1 MHGLIPE
8 GQCREGVGS
17 VRKGKQL
24 PGTNGRGWC
33 LSSFFPGPLIVSS
46 GNPAQGY
53 MGPAVGFV
61 ANVGWSAAQLGGRA
75 AWYGGELACKAA
87 YYGGTA
93 AWNGSKAAWNGGTS
107 VWAGIRKE
115 VCNCKLTL

>member
-1 MHGLIPE
+1 
-8 GQCREGVGS
+8 
-17 VRKGKQL
+17 
-24 PGTNGRGWC
+24 
-33 LSSFFPGPLIVSS
+33 
-46 GNPAQGY
+46 

-115 VCNCKLTL
+115 LLHFIDRVLQIEFLSWPFPLLFTDMKVLSVFNLVWPTH